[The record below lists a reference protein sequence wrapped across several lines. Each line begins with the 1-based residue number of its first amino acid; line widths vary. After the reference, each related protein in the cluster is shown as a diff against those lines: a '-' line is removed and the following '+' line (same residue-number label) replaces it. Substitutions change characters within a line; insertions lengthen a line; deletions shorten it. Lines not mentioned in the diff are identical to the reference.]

1 MGSGLDMIVT
11 EIFDT
16 LDPTG
21 VWLIGFDE
29 DDRSL
34 QEQALMLWLIVIQ
47 KYLSNRGIQ
56 RR

>member
-1 MGSGLDMIVT
+1 MGSGIDMIVT

-16 LDPTG
+16 LDPNG

-29 DDRSL
+29 DDRGL
-34 QEQALMLWLIVIQ
+34 QEQALILWLIVIL
-47 KYLSNRGIQ
+47 KHHSNRGTQ